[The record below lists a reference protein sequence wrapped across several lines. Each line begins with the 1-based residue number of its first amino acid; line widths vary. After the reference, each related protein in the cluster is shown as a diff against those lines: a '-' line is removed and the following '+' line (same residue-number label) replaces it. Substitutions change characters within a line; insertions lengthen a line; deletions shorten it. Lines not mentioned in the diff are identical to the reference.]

1 MALIHEKREFDS
13 WLLALQAGTLT
24 DIQIATLQQVVDDG
38 KVATLEEAARLLD
51 WQDTVIDPLE
61 HFYGH

>member
-1 MALIHEKREFDS
+1 MALIQEKREFDS

-38 KVATLEEAARLLD
+38 KAATLEEAARLLD

-61 HFYGH
+61 RFYGH